1 MTTYG
6 ILVFE
11 RAEELDFAGPLEVF
25 GVSTAMGC
33 PGRAIL
39 IAKSESPL
47 RCQRGLEVKAHYTFS
62 NHPPLDVLLVP
73 GGNIPLAAAVDRAT
87 ISWIQ
92 AIAPH
97 LTWVT
102 SVCTGV
108 SVLHAAGVVTNRRV
122 ATHWSY
128 EDALSSHPDV
138 TVVRDA
144 RWVRDGN
151 VVTSQGVS
159 AGIDMALWLVGQIG
173 GRAHAREV
181 QHYMQYYPA
190 PPYAAEVYP

>member
-1 MTTYG
+1 VTTYG
-6 ILVFE
+6 ILIF
-11 RAEELDFAGPLEVF
+11 RNAEELDFAGPLEVF
-25 GVSTAMGC
+25 GVSTAIG
-33 PGRAIL
+33 PGSTLL
-39 IAKSESPL
+39 IAKSESPF
-47 RCQRGLEVKAHYTFS
+47 RCRRGLEVRAHYTFS

-73 GGNIPLAAAVDRAT
+73 GGSGAQVAAEDSAT

-92 AIAPH
+92 STVPE
-97 LTWVT
+97 LSWVT

-108 SVLHAAGVVTNRRV
+108 SVLYAAGVVTNRRV

-128 EDALSSHPDV
+128 EDELASHSDV

-159 AGIDMALWLVGQIG
+159 AGIDMALWLVGQLV
-173 GRAHAREV
+173 GREHALQV

-190 PPYAAEVYP
+190 PPYAAEV

>member
-6 ILVFE
+6 ILLFE
-11 RAEELDFAGPLEVF
+11 DAEELDFAGPLEVF
-25 GVSTAMGC
+25 GVSTMIRSSGNAL
-33 PGRAIL
+33 L
-39 IAKSESPL
+39 IAKSKSPL
-47 RCQRGLEVKAHYTFS
+47 RCRRGLEVKAQYTFA

-73 GGNIPLAAAVDRAT
+73 GGNGARAAAADGAT

-92 AIAPH
+92 STVPHSTWIAG
-97 LTWVT
+97 
-102 SVCTGV
+102 VCTGV
-108 SVLHAAGVVTNRRV
+108 RVLYAAGVVTNRRV

-128 EDALSSHPDV
+128 EDELASHPDV

-159 AGIDMALWLVGQIG
+159 AGIDMTLWLVGQLV
-173 GRAHAREV
+173 GRAHALQV

-190 PPYAAEVYP
+190 PPYAAEV

>member
-1 MTTYG
+1 VTTYG
-6 ILVFE
+6 ILIFQG
-11 RAEELDFAGPLEVF
+11 AEELDFAGPLEVF
-25 GVSTAMGC
+25 GVSSAMGQ
-33 PGRAIL
+33 GRTLL
-39 IAKSESPL
+39 IAKSESPF
-47 RCQRGLEVKAHYTFS
+47 RCHRGLEVRAQYTFS

-73 GGNIPLAAAVDRAT
+73 GGNIPLAAAVDPAT

-92 AIAPH
+92 SIAPR

-108 SVLHAAGVVTNRRV
+108 SVLYAAGMVTNRRV
-122 ATHWSY
+122 ATHWQY
-128 EDALSSHPDV
+128 EDELASHSDV
-138 TVVRDA
+138 TVIRDA

-159 AGIDMALWLVGQIG
+159 AGIDMALWLVGQLG
-173 GRAHAREV
+173 GRAHALEV

-190 PPYAAEVYP
+190 PPYGAEV

>member
-1 MTTYG
+1 VTTYG
-6 ILVFE
+6 ILIFE
-11 RAEELDFAGPLEVF
+11 DAEELDFAGPLEVF
-25 GVSTAMGC
+25 GASTAIRSSGSTL
-33 PGRAIL
+33 L
-39 IAKSESPL
+39 IAKSKSPFQC
-47 RCQRGLEVKAHYTFS
+47 RWGLEVRAHYTFS

-73 GGNIPLAAAVDRAT
+73 GGNGARVAADDSAT

-92 AIAPH
+92 STVPH
-97 LTWVT
+97 STWVT

-108 SVLHAAGVVTNRRV
+108 RVLYAAGVVTNRRV

-128 EDALSSHPDV
+128 EDELASHSDV

-173 GRAHAREV
+173 GRAHALEV

-190 PPYAAEVYP
+190 PPYAAEV